1 MGERSCRRAPIG
13 SPSSPAPAAPGR
25 SVGWTADASLVQVDD
40 ATYLGDGCVVL
51 ATSPPT
57 ERRHGHVSTAMVRG
71 RQAVAQ
77 ASSVSTELPARTR
90 TVTVLLEGTAAELP
104 HLTIGGAVA
113 AGAPTVLQI
122 GARTAMVVDVKPTGD
137 AGVTVTVVDQR
148 SLAGVIGSAAPAD
161 EVVTQLGAR
170 GLTTF
175 GPLSAVTAGGAGT
188 IRWRDR

>member
-1 MGERSCRRAPIG
+1 M
-13 SPSSPAPAAPGR
+13 
-25 SVGWTADASLVQVDD
+25 
-40 ATYLGDGCVVL
+40 
-51 ATSPPT
+51 
-57 ERRHGHVSTAMVRG
+57 
-71 RQAVAQ
+71 
-77 ASSVSTELPARTR
+77 
-90 TVTVLLEGTAAELP
+90 
-104 HLTIGGAVA
+104 A

-137 AGVTVTVVDQR
+137 AGVTVTVADQR